1 MSLDDLAFPPA
12 WRALFKKAGVP
23 EEALQNI
30 DSTRTLIHLVKTT
43 LDSSSFTSFMIV
55 DSKGDRT
62 SSRDTTFDTS
72 GDTTASTCI
81 QRKTVDEWESDTISE
96 ISEIPAEQMSELSL
110 GSLRDSS
117 EESSDETARDTLTEN
132 NYEDSSELSSDD
144 SVAVLPL
151 SSQRKSARKK
161 LNVFVPSLEL
171 SMKSPVPELAK
182 NDKPTFDWVSISL
195 EDRTDHVGVSQV
207 HSADRQTF
215 DLNLS
220 SSNSCIVTPMS
231 NTSQRSPQTKK
242 TWQEKAREMDE
253 YLMRE
258 SIDNRRPSSPVRKR
272 LSLTKKLAERTS
284 KSLDTAQTLGSKSR
298 SLDVDKGPH
307 TERQPRTNP
316 DDLSVLNRKLM
327 ELNSMTLD
335 HVHHRPV
342 ISDGQFRR
350 VQNEDLDLAKF
361 EASYE
366 PVRVTLNEYRDPESD
381 RNLRSL
387 GTSMGN
393 SYDSFYSLPVNIHP
407 NNTQPTAGSFRKSEL
422 VLPRNGSFTKSQD
435 VLNLLENQIK
445 HTTKTLEEMEQ
456 DSPNLPVNSL
466 MQNNSTES
474 PIKLNLK
481 QAVGTKQSRDFVE
494 QGSISKMPKEKAV
507 MKKNTNKPEL
517 QNKKNNNKQSSTVK
531 TLQSQNSLEE
541 YHRFV
546 HKEILHD
553 SGGSIENIKKSLVDK
568 TDESDTKVK
577 DTGISDCENKNI
589 TKEME
594 PTDLRASKTADER
607 DATVKDVEKNL
618 SENKKVDQEM
628 GTFDLVPTALR
639 MNKSDATVGDTG
651 KNHIERND
659 ASFEMAIDSN
669 NASKEMTRDDLSP
682 VALTMANT
690 LEEIDTVVI
699 DSKENLFDN
708 KNVDEEMETGDLNS
722 TDLIITKTREREMET
737 ADLNTT
743 DLIMTKTREQEMET
757 TDLNS
762 TDLIMTKTRESFGHN
777 EISRVENVE
786 ILDEGENNDEE
797 EDECIRV
804 ILNPSA
810 LVNRKPVKTPRK
822 SKLKE
827 SEKSESLHNV
837 HESGEVNLINS
848 ALNTDFKTHESAKSV
863 DKSKLESKAKLRD
876 NKVISDT
883 INDLEKLL
891 DVVSVPDNS
900 MHVEMDSSVERL
912 KKSNLEVSERV
923 NDLTTEDAK
932 NSRTNVEKKS
942 SAKVD
947 KVKLLPKD
955 EHWKPTP
962 EKSVKPKVTNNA
974 ANKTKVTGQAPVKS
988 PTKPKKT
995 IRVKLKKDPLA
1006 PVPSTEPA
1014 SIIPPPPAP
1023 PPPPPASLSMS
1034 NISFSKTVK
1043 QLPRPATSMAD
1054 ELKLRVES
1062 WQSKSFH
1069 KSNMKSKQEPL
1080 IHKALIQSRGFPSMS
1095 KKYLDSVAENEGSQL
1110 EDSLDEFELSDNL
1123 PGVHQGCTTLIPEQ
1137 SDGLP
1142 SFAVQSVELR
1152 DQKDHLRSISKPHP
1166 DQLDDLSHVSQE
1178 QLSSIA
1184 DLLRK
1189 VRNILQ

>member
-1 MSLDDLAFPPA
+1 MSLENLAFPPA

-43 LDSSSFTSFMIV
+43 LDSNSFTSFMIV
-55 DSKGDRT
+55 DSKADRM

-81 QRKTVDEWESDTISE
+81 QRKATDEWESDTISE

-117 EESSDETARDTLTEN
+117 EESSDETARDTVTEN
-132 NYEDSSELSSDD
+132 NYADSSELSSDD
-144 SVAVLPL
+144 SVVLPL

-171 SMKSPVPELAK
+171 SMKSPVPEPVN

-195 EDRTDHVGVSQV
+195 EDRSDRVGVSQV
-207 HSADRQTF
+207 HSTDRQTF

-220 SSNSCIVTPMS
+220 SSNSSIVTAM
-231 NTSQRSPQTKK
+231 NNMSQRSPQTKK

-258 SIDNRRPSSPVRKR
+258 SIDNRRPSSPIRKR

-284 KSLDTAQTLGSKSR
+284 KSLDTAQTLGSKTR

-307 TERQPRTNP
+307 TERQPRTNA
-316 DDLSVLNRKLM
+316 DDLSALNRKLM
-327 ELNSMTLD
+327 ELNSMSLD

-361 EASYE
+361 KASYE
-366 PVRVTLNEYRDPESD
+366 PVRVTLNELRDPDSD

-393 SYDSFYSLPVNIHP
+393 SYDSFYSLTVNIPP
-407 NNTQPTAGSFRKSEL
+407 NNTQPTAGSFRKSEH
-422 VLPRNGSFTKSQD
+422 VLPRNASFSKSQD

-456 DSPNLPVNSL
+456 DSPNLPVHAVI
-466 MQNNSTES
+466 QNNHTES
-474 PIKLNLK
+474 PIKLDL
-481 QAVGTKQSRDFVE
+481 GTKQSRDFVE
-494 QGSISKMPKEKAV
+494 QGSSSKMPKEKAV
-507 MKKNTNKPEL
+507 IKKNTHKQEI
-517 QNKKNNNKQSSTVK
+517 QNKTKNNKRSTTVK

-553 SGGSIENIKKSLVDK
+553 SGGSIEDIKKSLVDK
-568 TDESDTKVK
+568 TDESDTKSK
-577 DTGISDCENKNI
+577 DAGTGGCENKNSVQ
-589 TKEME
+589 EME
-594 PTDLRASKTADER
+594 PTDLRVSKTVDER
-607 DATVKDVEKNL
+607 DATVKDVEKDL

-628 GTFDLVPTALR
+628 GKFDLVPIALR
-639 MNKSDATVGDTG
+639 MNERDITVGDTG
-651 KNHIERND
+651 KSPIERND
-659 ASFEMAIDSN
+659 ASFEIAIDSN
-669 NASKEMTRDDLSP
+669 NASKEMPRDDLSS
-682 VALTMANT
+682 VGLRMANT
-690 LEEIDTVVI
+690 SEEIDQGVI

-708 KNVDEEMETGDLNS
+708 KDVDEEMET
-722 TDLIITKTREREMET
+722 
-737 ADLNTT
+737 A
-743 DLIMTKTREQEMET
+743 
-757 TDLNS
+757 DLNS

-777 EISRVENVE
+777 EMSRVENVE
-786 ILDEGENNDEE
+786 NLDEDKNKDEE

-827 SEKSESLHNV
+827 NDKSENLHNV
-837 HESGEVNLINS
+837 HDSGELNLINS
-848 ALNTDFKTHESAKSV
+848 ALNTDIKTHESAKSV
-863 DKSKLESKAKLRD
+863 EKSKLESKAKLRD

-900 MHVEMDSSVERL
+900 MHDEPASNVERL
-912 KKSNLEVSERV
+912 KKSNIEVSERV
-923 NDLTTEDAK
+923 NGLTTEDVK
-932 NSRTNVEKKS
+932 NSGTNVEMNS
-942 SAKVD
+942 SASVD

-955 EHWKPTP
+955 EHWKLSPGKT
-962 EKSVKPKVTNNA
+962 VKPKVTNKA

-995 IRVKLKKDPLA
+995 IRVKLKKDPLE

-1062 WQSKSFH
+1062 WQSKSFQ

-1123 PGVHQGCTTLIPEQ
+1123 PGIHQGCTKLIPEQ

-1189 VRNILQ
+1189 VCNIFTANVLKFHILIAC

>member
-1 MSLDDLAFPPA
+1 MSLENLAFPPA

-43 LDSSSFTSFMIV
+43 LDSNSFTSFMIV

-81 QRKTVDEWESDTISE
+81 QRKATDDWESDTISE
-96 ISEIPAEQMSELSL
+96 ISEIPAEQLSELSL

-117 EESSDETARDTLTEN
+117 EESSDETARDTVTEN
-132 NYEDSSELSSDD
+132 NYADSSELSSDD
-144 SVAVLPL
+144 SVVLPL

-171 SMKSPVPELAK
+171 SMKSPVPEPVK
-182 NDKPTFDWVSISL
+182 NDKSTFDWDSISL
-195 EDRTDHVGVSQV
+195 EDRTDRVGVSQV
-207 HSADRQTF
+207 HSADKQTF

-220 SSNSCIVTPMS
+220 SSNSGIVTPM
-231 NTSQRSPQTKK
+231 NNVSQRNPQTKK

-258 SIDNRRPSSPVRKR
+258 SIDNRRPSSPIRKR
-272 LSLTKKLAERTS
+272 LSLTKKLAERPY
-284 KSLDTAQTLGSKSR
+284 KSLDTAQTLGSKTK

-316 DDLSVLNRKLM
+316 DDLSALNRKLM
-327 ELNSMTLD
+327 ELNSLSLD

-342 ISDGQFRR
+342 LSDGQFRR
-350 VQNEDLDLAKF
+350 VQNEDLDLAKL

-366 PVRVTLNEYRDPESD
+366 PVRVTLNEYREPESD

-387 GTSMGN
+387 GTSTGN
-393 SYDSFYSLPVNIHP
+393 SYDSFYSLPVNILP
-407 NNTQPTAGSFRKSEL
+407 NNTQPTSGSFRKSEH
-422 VLPRNGSFTKSQD
+422 VLSRNGSFTKSQD

-445 HTTKTLEEMEQ
+445 HTTRTLEEMEQ
-456 DSPNLPVNSL
+456 DSPNLPVHSL
-466 MQNNSTES
+466 IQNNSTES
-474 PIKLNLK
+474 PIKLDLK
-481 QAVGTKQSRDFVE
+481 QAVGTKQSRDFIE
-494 QGSISKMPKEKAV
+494 QGSNSKMLKEKAV
-507 MKKNTNKPEL
+507 VKKNTNKPEL
-517 QNKKNNNKQSSTVK
+517 QNKKNNNKRSSTVK
-531 TLQSQNSLEE
+531 TLQSQNGLEE

-553 SGGSIENIKKSLVDK
+553 SGGSIEDIKKSLVDK

-577 DTGISDCENKNI
+577 DAGTGGCENKNI
-589 TKEME
+589 VQETE
-594 PTDLRASKTADER
+594 PADMRASKSVHER
-607 DATVKDVEKNL
+607 DATFKDVEKNL
-618 SENKKVDQEM
+618 SEIEKVDHEM
-628 GTFDLVPTALR
+628 GTFDLNPTALR
-639 MNKSDATVGDTG
+639 MNERDTKVGDTG

-659 ASFEMAIDSN
+659 ASFQIAIDSN
-669 NASKEMTRDDLSP
+669 NASKEMARDDLSP
-682 VALTMANT
+682 VGLRMANT
-690 LEEIDTVVI
+690 SEEIDQGVI

-708 KNVDEEMETGDLNS
+708 KDVDEEMET
-722 TDLIITKTREREMET
+722 
-737 ADLNTT
+737 A
-743 DLIMTKTREQEMET
+743 
-757 TDLNS
+757 DLNS

-786 ILDEGENNDEE
+786 NLDESENKDEE

-827 SEKSESLHNV
+827 SDKSENLHNV

-848 ALNTDFKTHESAKSV
+848 ALNTDIKTHESAKSV
-863 DKSKLESKAKLRD
+863 EKSKLESKAKLRD

-900 MHVEMDSSVERL
+900 MHDETASNVKGL
-912 KKSNLEVSERV
+912 KKWNIEVSERA
-923 NDLTTEDAK
+923 NGLTTEDVK
-932 NSRTNVEKKS
+932 NSGTNVEMNS
-942 SAKVD
+942 SASVD

-955 EHWKPTP
+955 EHWKLSPGKTA
-962 EKSVKPKVTNNA
+962 KPKVTNNA

-1014 SIIPPPPAP
+1014 STIPPPPAP

-1062 WQSKSFH
+1062 WQSKSFQ

-1123 PGVHQGCTTLIPEQ
+1123 PGAHQGCTMLIPEQ

-1189 VRNILQ
+1189 VCNILQ

>member
-1 MSLDDLAFPPA
+1 MSLENLAFPPA

-43 LDSSSFTSFMIV
+43 LDSNSFTSFMIV

-81 QRKTVDEWESDTISE
+81 QRKATDDWESDTISE

-110 GSLRDSS
+110 GTLRESS
-117 EESSDETARDTLTEN
+117 EESSDETARDTVTEN
-132 NYEDSSELSSDD
+132 NYADSSELSSDD
-144 SVAVLPL
+144 SVLLPL

-171 SMKSPVPELAK
+171 SMKSPVPEPVN

-195 EDRTDHVGVSQV
+195 EDRTDCVGVSQV

-220 SSNSCIVTPMS
+220 SSIVTPM
-231 NTSQRSPQTKK
+231 NNMSQRSPQTKK

-258 SIDNRRPSSPVRKR
+258 SIDNRRPSSPIRKR
-272 LSLTKKLAERTS
+272 LSLTKKLAERTN
-284 KSLDTAQTLGSKSR
+284 KSLDTAQALGSKTR
-298 SLDVDKGPH
+298 YLDDDKGRH

-316 DDLSVLNRKLM
+316 DDLSALNRKLM
-327 ELNSMTLD
+327 ELNSMSLD

-342 ISDGQFRR
+342 LYDGQFRR

-366 PVRVTLNEYRDPESD
+366 PVRVTLNEYRDPDSD
-381 RNLRSL
+381 GNLKSL

-393 SYDSFYSLPVNIHP
+393 SYDSFYSLPVNILP
-407 NNTQPTAGSFRKSEL
+407 NSTQPTAGSFRKSEL

-445 HTTKTLEEMEQ
+445 HTTRTLEEMEQ
-456 DSPNLPVNSL
+456 DSPNLPVHAV
-466 MQNNSTES
+466 MQNNRTES
-474 PIKLNLK
+474 PIKLDLK
-481 QAVGTKQSRDFVE
+481 PAVGTKQSRDLVE
-494 QGSISKMPKEKAV
+494 QGSSSKIPKEKAV
-507 MKKNTNKPEL
+507 IKKNTNKPEL
-517 QNKKNNNKQSSTVK
+517 QNKKNYNKQSSTVK

-553 SGGSIENIKKSLVDK
+553 SGGSIEDIKKSLLDK
-568 TDESDTKVK
+568 PDENDTKSK
-577 DTGISDCENKNI
+577 DAGTGGCENKN
-589 TKEME
+589 TVKEVKPADM
-594 PTDLRASKTADER
+594 RASKTVDER
-607 DATVKDVEKNL
+607 DATVIDVEKDL
-618 SENKKVDQEM
+618 SENEKFDQGM
-628 GTFDLVPTALR
+628 GTSDLNPTALR
-639 MNKSDATVGDTG
+639 MNERDTTVGDTG
-651 KNHIERND
+651 KSPIESKNP
-659 ASFEMAIDSN
+659 SKEMPVESKD
-669 NASKEMTRDDLSP
+669 ASKEMARDDLSP
-682 VALTMANT
+682 AGLKMANT
-690 LEEIDTVVI
+690 SEEKDQGVI
-699 DSKENLFDN
+699 DSQENLFDN
-708 KNVDEEMETGDLNS
+708 RDVDEEMEMADLNS
-722 TDLIITKTREREMET
+722 
-737 ADLNTT
+737 T

-757 TDLNS
+757 ADLNS
-762 TDLIMTKTRESFGHN
+762 TDLIMTKTRESFGHY
-777 EISRVENVE
+777 EVSRVENVE
-786 ILDEGENNDEE
+786 SLDEE

-810 LVNRKPVKTPRK
+810 LVNRKPVKTPRR
-822 SKLKE
+822 SKLKD
-827 SEKSESLHNV
+827 SEKSENLHNV
-837 HESGEVNLINS
+837 HESGEGNLINS
-848 ALNTDFKTHESAKSV
+848 ALNTDIKTHESAKSV
-863 DKSKLESKAKLRD
+863 EKSILESKTKLRD
-876 NKVISDT
+876 NKVTSDT
-883 INDLEKLL
+883 INDLEKFL

-900 MHVEMDSSVERL
+900 MHDEPASNVERS
-912 KKSNLEVSERV
+912 KKSNIEVSERV
-923 NDLTTEDAK
+923 NGLTTEDVK
-932 NSRTNVEKKS
+932 NSGTNVEKKS
-942 SAKVD
+942 SGDVE

-955 EHWKPTP
+955 EHWKPSP
-962 EKSVKPKVTNNA
+962 EKTEKPKVTNNA
-974 ANKTKVTGQAPVKS
+974 ANKTKVTSQGPVKS

-1014 SIIPPPPAP
+1014 STIPPPPAP

-1062 WQSKSFH
+1062 WQSKSFQ

-1123 PGVHQGCTTLIPEQ
+1123 PGVHQGCTMLAPEQ

-1189 VRNILQ
+1189 VCIFFIVNVLKFRTLIAC

>member
-1 MSLDDLAFPPA
+1 MSLENLAFPPA

-43 LDSSSFTSFMIV
+43 LDSNSFTSFMIV
-55 DSKGDRT
+55 DSKPDKT

-117 EESSDETARDTLTEN
+117 EESSDETARDTVTEN
-132 NYEDSSELSSDD
+132 NYADSSELSSDD
-144 SVAVLPL
+144 SVVLPL

-171 SMKSPVPELAK
+171 SMKSPVPEPLK
-182 NDKPTFDWVSISL
+182 NDKSTFDWVSISL
-195 EDRTDHVGVSQV
+195 EDRTDRVGVSQV

-220 SSNSCIVTPMS
+220 SSNSGIVTPM
-231 NTSQRSPQTKK
+231 NNVSQRNPQTKK

-258 SIDNRRPSSPVRKR
+258 SIDNRRPSSPIRKR
-272 LSLTKKLAERTS
+272 LSLTKKLAERPY
-284 KSLDTAQTLGSKSR
+284 KSLDTAQTLGSKTK

-316 DDLSVLNRKLM
+316 DDLSALNRKLM
-327 ELNSMTLD
+327 ELNSLSLD

-342 ISDGQFRR
+342 LSDGQFRR

-387 GTSMGN
+387 GTSTGN
-393 SYDSFYSLPVNIHP
+393 SYDSFYSLPVNILP

-422 VLPRNGSFTKSQD
+422 VLPRNDSFTKSQN

-456 DSPNLPVNSL
+456 DSPNLPGHSL

-474 PIKLNLK
+474 PIKLDLK

-494 QGSISKMPKEKAV
+494 QGSTSRMPKEKGV
-507 MKKNTNKPEL
+507 IKKNTNKPEL
-517 QNKKNNNKQSSTVK
+517 QNKKNNNKRSSTVK

-553 SGGSIENIKKSLVDK
+553 SGGSIEDIKKSLVDK

-577 DTGISDCENKNI
+577 DAGISVCKNKNI
-589 TKEME
+589 VKEVE
-594 PTDLRASKTADER
+594 PADLRVSKTLDEK
-607 DATVKDVEKNL
+607 DATVIDVEKNL
-618 SENKKVDQEM
+618 SENKEAGQEM
-628 GTFDLVPTALR
+628 GTSDLNPTALG
-639 MNKSDATVGDTG
+639 MNERDSTVGDTG
-651 KNHIERND
+651 KSTIEIND
-659 ASFEMAIDSN
+659 ASKEMPGESKD
-669 NASKEMTRDDLSP
+669 ASKEMTIDDLSP
-682 VALTMANT
+682 AGLRMAIT
-690 LEEIDTVVI
+690 SEEIDTVVI

-708 KNVDEEMETGDLNS
+708 KDVDEEMETGHLNS
-722 TDLIITKTREREMET
+722 
-737 ADLNTT
+737 T

-757 TDLNS
+757 ADLNS
-762 TDLIMTKTRESFGHN
+762 TDLIMTKTRESFVHN
-777 EISRVENVE
+777 EISRVEKVE
-786 ILDEGENNDEE
+786 SLDECEDKDDE

-827 SEKSESLHNV
+827 NDRSGNLHNV
-837 HESGEVNLINS
+837 HESGEGNLINS
-848 ALNTDFKTHESAKSV
+848 ALNTDFKMHESAKSV
-863 DKSKLESKAKLRD
+863 EKSKLESKAKLKD
-876 NKVISDT
+876 NKAISDT

-900 MHVEMDSSVERL
+900 MHVELDSSVERL
-912 KKSNLEVSERV
+912 KKSNIEVSERV
-923 NDLTTEDAK
+923 NGLTTEDVK
-932 NSRTNVEKKS
+932 NRGTNVEKKS
-942 SAKVD
+942 SVGVD

-962 EKSVKPKVTNNA
+962 EKPVKPKVTNNA
-974 ANKTKVTGQAPVKS
+974 ANKNKVTGQAPVKS

-1054 ELKLRVES
+1054 ELKLRIES
-1062 WQSKSFH
+1062 WQSKSFQ

-1189 VRNILQ
+1189 VCNIFTANVLKFRILIAC